1 MKTVSQTRKCV
12 GYLAL
17 TTGGKNMKGKL
28 QIALGIVVMG
38 ACMARAEA
46 GDDWIKD
53 MVIVSGQFIHGGEPA
68 RRMFENAKSQCEG
81 DTNRF
86 ARLLCELA
94 QTNDVR
100 IADRMIRCLG
110 RHGTS
115 AQLPF
120 LYSMAT
126 NEQHG
131 ATAVKSIL
139 RLEGVTSNSIDV
151 TGMYLSMTNVDFE
164 YRADACKA
172 LLRAAVPSCVTTGI
186 CQMARNCAL
195 RYARS
200 ANRYVM
206 DVDAVFIETDSTYRN
221 SKRRLAV
228 LRSAYELG
236 VSQYQIAYVT
246 NAINELV
253 AYPEADL
260 PE

>member
-1 MKTVSQTRKCV
+1 
-12 GYLAL
+12 
-17 TTGGKNMKGKL
+17 MKGKL

-110 RHGTS
+110 RHGTT

-139 RLEGVTSNSIDV
+139 RLEGVTSNSV
-151 TGMYLSMTNVDFE
+151 AVAGAYLSMTNVDFE

-172 LLRAAVPSCVTTGI
+172 LLRAAAPSCVTTGI

-228 LRSAYELG
+228 LRSAYGLG

>member
-1 MKTVSQTRKCV
+1 
-12 GYLAL
+12 
-17 TTGGKNMKGKL
+17 MKGKL

-110 RHGTS
+110 RHGTT

-139 RLEGVTSNSIDV
+139 RLEGVTSNSV
-151 TGMYLSMTNVDFE
+151 AVAGAYLSMTNVDFE

-186 CQMARNCAL
+186 CQMARECAL

-228 LRSAYELG
+228 LRSAYGLG
-236 VSQYQIAYVT
+236 VSQYQISYVT

>member
-1 MKTVSQTRKCV
+1 MKKIVMSMMLGMIACSAQSDAVS
-12 GYLAL
+12 
-17 TTGGKNMKGKL
+17 
-28 QIALGIVVMG
+28 
-38 ACMARAEA
+38 
-46 GDDWIKD
+46 DDEIRD
-53 MVIVSGQFIHGGEPA
+53 MVVHSGFYIDNGRAAKEAFIG
-68 RRMFENAKSQCEG
+68 AKDLCAG

-86 ARLLCELA
+86 ARILCELA
-94 QTNDVR
+94 QTNHLR

-139 RLEGVTSNSIDV
+139 RLEGVTSNSVDV

>member
-1 MKTVSQTRKCV
+1 
-12 GYLAL
+12 
-17 TTGGKNMKGKL
+17 MKGKL

-172 LLRAAVPSCVTTGI
+172 LLRAAAPSCVTTGI

-228 LRSAYELG
+228 LRSAYGLG